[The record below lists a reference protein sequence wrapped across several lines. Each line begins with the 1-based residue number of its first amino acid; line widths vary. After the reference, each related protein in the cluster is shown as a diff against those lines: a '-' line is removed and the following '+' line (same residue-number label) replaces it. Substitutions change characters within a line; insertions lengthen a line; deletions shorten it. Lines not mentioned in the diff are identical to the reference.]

1 MGTRTRATHVAK
13 LSTPSVAVIECLE
26 TAAVARLASVN
37 RSTLDYWVR
46 TGLVAPSLR
55 DAPGRRRTRLWTV
68 SDAVVVRAVA
78 HLRLAGC
85 PLQQVRRA
93 RVAIEDRFGRFGA
106 DATLVWNGSDVLK
119 IDHEGKVESILKY
132 PGQQVFRPVALPI
145 GAWQDETSDSILYI
159 REDDLVVGVPRAT
172 RELAMKAGAR

>member
-1 MGTRTRATHVAK
+1 MNATPGTPTVKVVECLDT
-13 LSTPSVAVIECLE
+13 SSVA
-26 TAAVARLASVN
+26 ALAGVN

-55 DAPGRRRTRLWTV
+55 DLPGRRRTRLWTV

-93 RVAIEDRFGRFGA
+93 RAVLEDRFGRFGA

-119 IDHEGKVESILKY
+119 VDHEGRVESILRY

-145 GAWQDETSDSILYI
+145 GVWQEETTKSIRYI
-159 REDDLVVGVPRAT
+159 REDDLRVGVPRAT
-172 RELAMKAGAR
+172 MELAMKAGAR

>member
-1 MGTRTRATHVAK
+1 MTTRPGTPTVK
-13 LSTPSVAVIECLE
+13 VVECLD
-26 TAAVARLASVN
+26 TSAVAALAGVN

-55 DAPGRRRTRLWTV
+55 DSPGRRRTRLWTV
-68 SDAVVVRAVA
+68 ADAVVVRAVA

-93 RVAIEDRFGRFGA
+93 RAVLEDRFGRFGA

-119 IDHEGKVESILKY
+119 VDHEGRVESILRY

-145 GAWQDETSDSILYI
+145 GAWQAETTKSIRYI
-159 REDDLVVGVPRAT
+159 REDDLLVGVPRPT
-172 RELAMKAGAR
+172 MELAMKAGAR

>member
-1 MGTRTRATHVAK
+1 MRASGRVKSARAGIPTVK
-13 LSTPSVAVIECLE
+13 VVECLDTSSVA
-26 TAAVARLASVN
+26 ALAGVN

-55 DAPGRRRTRLWTV
+55 DSPGRRRTRLWTV

-93 RVAIEDRFGRFGA
+93 RSAIEDRFGRFGA

-119 IDHEGKVESILKY
+119 VDHEGRVESILRY

-145 GAWQDETSDSILYI
+145 GVWQEETSGSILYI
-159 REDDLVVGVPRAT
+159 REDDLLVGVPRAT
-172 RELAMKAGAR
+172 RDLAMTAGAR